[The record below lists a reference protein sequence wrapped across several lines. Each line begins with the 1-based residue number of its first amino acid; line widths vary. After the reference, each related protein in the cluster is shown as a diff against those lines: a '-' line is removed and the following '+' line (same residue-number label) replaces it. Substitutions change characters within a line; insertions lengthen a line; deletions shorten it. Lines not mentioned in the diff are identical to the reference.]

1 MTMMN
6 GDDDKNKERDGFFF
20 IYILHAKHM
29 DQPHPARVEHLF

>member
-6 GDDDKNKERDGFFF
+6 GDDDKNKERDGFFV
-20 IYILHAKHM
+20 YILHAKHM